1 MPHLFV
7 TPRANLD
14 LIEIWNYIA
23 DDSVENADAFLDQL
37 TEAIQN
43 LCRHPRMGRRR
54 EELAP
59 AIRSF
64 PYQRYVIYY
73 RIEPDAL
80 VIVRVLHG
88 ARDVESGIERDA
100 PDSEEES

>member
-1 MPHLFV
+1 MPHLHV
-7 TPRANLD
+7 SSRAYLD

-23 DDSVENADAFLDQL
+23 DDSVENADTFVDQL
-37 TEAIQN
+37 NEVIQN

-59 AIRSF
+59 TIRSF
-64 PYQRYVIYY
+64 PYQRYIIYY

-88 ARDVESGIERDA
+88 ARDVESGIERGASDW
-100 PDSEEES
+100 EEES